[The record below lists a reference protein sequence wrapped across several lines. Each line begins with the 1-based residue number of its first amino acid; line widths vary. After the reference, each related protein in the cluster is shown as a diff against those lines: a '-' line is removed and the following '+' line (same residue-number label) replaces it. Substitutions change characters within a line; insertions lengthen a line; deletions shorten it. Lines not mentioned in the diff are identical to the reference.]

1 MVKVR
6 FLIFALIA
14 GCLSGCQSVSSPAA
28 YGPTPSARQ
37 LEWHETQFY
46 AFICL
51 SSATYRDVEWGYGDM
66 DPDEFQP
73 IKFDP
78 RQWVEVVKSAGMKG
92 MVLTCKHHDG
102 FCLWPSKL
110 TDYSVAHSSWR
121 DGKGDIVGDLAKE
134 ANRAGLKFGVYLSPW
149 DRHDLRYG
157 KPDYID
163 YYRGQLRE
171 LLTNYGPIFEV
182 WQDGAN
188 GGDGYYGGR
197 CEQRRVD
204 SKTYYGWDVTDS
216 IVRELQPM
224 ACIFSDGGP
233 DVRWCGNESGYVGD
247 PNWAIMDTEGA
258 SPGNAGN
265 NSLQNGNPNGNRWV
279 PAEVD
284 VSIRPGWFYHASEDD
299 KVRSVENLMKIYYES
314 IGRGANLILN
324 IPPNKEGLI
333 HPVDSA
339 RFAEFGKALKREFS
353 NPLQRKDVKEL
364 SATNER
370 GGSRKF
376 GVRRVMDGKKDTY
389 WATDDSIQQASM
401 TMVLKQVEHLYAIR
415 LKEPIQLGQRIESF
429 AVEALSTSGEWQT
442 IAEGT
447 TIGPRRILRL
457 PSMDASALRLTVR
470 SSRACPLLSEV
481 QLFLP
486 PTE

>member
-1 MVKVR
+1 
-6 FLIFALIA
+6 
-14 GCLSGCQSVSSPAA
+14 
-28 YGPTPSARQ
+28 
-37 LEWHETQFY
+37 
-46 AFICL
+46 
-51 SSATYRDVEWGYGDM
+51 
-66 DPDEFQP
+66 
-73 IKFDP
+73 
-78 RQWVEVVKSAGMKG
+78 
-92 MVLTCKHHDG
+92 
-102 FCLWPSKL
+102 
-110 TDYSVAHSSWR
+110 
-121 DGKGDIVGDLAKE
+121 
-134 ANRAGLKFGVYLSPW
+134 
-149 DRHDLRYG
+149 
-157 KPDYID
+157 
-163 YYRGQLRE
+163 
-171 LLTNYGPIFEV
+171 
-182 WQDGAN
+182 
-188 GGDGYYGGR
+188 
-197 CEQRRVD
+197 
-204 SKTYYGWDVTDS
+204 
-216 IVRELQPM
+216 M

-353 NPLQRKDVKEL
+353 NPLQGKDVKEL

-447 TIGPRRILRL
+447 TIGPRRTLRL